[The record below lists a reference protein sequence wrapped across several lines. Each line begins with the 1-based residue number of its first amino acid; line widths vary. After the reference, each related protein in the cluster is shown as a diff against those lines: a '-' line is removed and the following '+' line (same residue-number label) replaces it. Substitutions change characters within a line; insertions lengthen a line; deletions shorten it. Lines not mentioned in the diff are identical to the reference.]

1 MPVRSQCN
9 RCSAL
14 QLTCAMQLM
23 QCDTADIERII
34 LDNIPLMDVRAPV
47 EFDRGCIGDAVNA
60 PLLDDQQREMIGSE
74 YANNGQQAAIALG
87 LDSVTEAIKENRLQR
102 WQQFIQLH
110 PNGYLYC
117 FRGGMRSDITQLW
130 LKDAGVSYPKVV
142 GGYKAMRR
150 FLLAQFERLA
160 TEGNILTLAAP
171 TGSGKTD
178 LICRLNQSVDI
189 EGMARHRGSAF
200 GSLFVPQPSQIN
212 WENEVASEWFR
223 VSKKST
229 APVMFEAESH
239 LIGKIS
245 LPVYLQE
252 ALRAAPVVEL
262 ITSTEDRITRI
273 RDDYINTAMT
283 VYRAEMSEQQ
293 SYLRL
298 EEFISHNLGRI
309 QRRLGGERYQRLI
322 ALVPGAVNELQASTG
337 TDSMDEIVR
346 TLLHDYYDP
355 LYAHKMIGRESQ
367 LVFKGTADE
376 IAAWVE

>member
-1 MPVRSQCN
+1 
-9 RCSAL
+9 
-14 QLTCAMQLM
+14 MQLM

-34 LDNIPLMDVRAPV
+34 LDNIPLLDVRAPV
-47 EFDRGCIGDAVNA
+47 EFDRGCIGGAVNA
-60 PLLDDQQREMIGSE
+60 PLLNDQQREMIGTE

-223 VSKKST
+223 VSKKSA

-262 ITSTEDRITRI
+262 ITSTEDRIKRI

-298 EEFISHNLGRI
+298 EEFISYNLGRI
-309 QRRLGGERYQRLI
+309 RRRLGGERYQRLI

-337 TDSMDEIVR
+337 TDRMDEIVR

-367 LVFKGTADE
+367 LVFKGTADA